1 MLLSN
6 ILYLHL
12 DTEIIEHEDMNATGK
27 SCPVAFF
34 QFEPSPYKVK
44 SKSIPKSKGSGK
56 NRIVSKRV
64 FA

>member
-6 ILYLHL
+6 IFYLQL

-34 QFEPSPYKVK
+34 SLNPPAR
-44 SKSIPKSKGSGK
+44 K
-56 NRIVSKRV
+56 NQNVSKTP
-64 FA
+64 FT